1 MSKNYKNCINCGKS
15 GHSFHNCS
23 KPIMSNGII
32 AFTKIDGVFKYLLI
46 CRKDTLGYVD
56 FLRGKYSLYQKDYI
70 INLINEMT
78 IQEKADL
85 LKHDFN
91 TLWSRL
97 WGSFGKTQYKSEE
110 KISRDKFNQLKEGID
125 IYDKT
130 SYCLSTLIE
139 NSNTNWSQPE
149 WGFPK
154 GRRNYNEND
163 IDCAF
168 REFSEETGFSKR
180 DINLITNLI
189 AIDEVFTGS
198 NFKSYKHR
206 YFVGYINNPHKQT
219 VYQESEVSEIKW
231 CTLEEC
237 KQKIRPYNLER
248 IEILE
253 NIEKVLNKYSLI
265 L

>member
-1 MSKNYKNCINCGKS
+1 MNKNYKLCINCGKN

-23 KPIMSNGII
+23 KPIMSNGIV
-32 AFTKIDGVFKYLLI
+32 AFTKINDIFKYLII

-56 FLRGKYSLYQKDYI
+56 FIRGKYSLYRENHIQ
-70 INLINEMT
+70 NLINEMT
-78 IQEKADL
+78 TKEKEKLLTLSFQE
-85 LKHDFN
+85 
-91 TLWSRL
+91 LWNDL
-97 WGSFGKTQYKSEE
+97 WGGFGNLQYKSEE
-110 KISRDKFNQLKEGID
+110 KISKEKFQQLKEGID
-125 IYDKT
+125 IYDDS
-130 SYCLSTLIE
+130 SYSLKTLIKKSTTDWLE
-139 NSNTNWSQPE
+139 PE

-168 REFSEETGFSKR
+168 REFTEETGFIKR

-206 YFVGYINNPHKQT
+206 YFIGYIKDFNKDIQ
-219 VYQESEVSEIKW
+219 YQKSEVSKMKW
-231 CTLEEC
+231 VTLEEC
-237 KQKIRPYNLER
+237 KEKIRPYNLER
-248 IEILE
+248 IEIIE